1 MEDLEYFAAQTI
13 FTQIMAL
20 LNRLWELIVNVWQAG
35 EYGIGGGDLLVG
47 LGIFA
52 FFAFLRGL
60 FTRFVLNAA
69 KRWTQRTKTEID
81 DMLREALEKPLKFF
95 FLILGAFF
103 AVEYLALEGFAATFA
118 DRGLRTLI
126 AVGIF
131 WSFHAAVQP
140 LSQVF
145 QLVENILPKEIVAW
159 LVTVIRWGIILT
171 GLATI
176 LQIWGIEIAPIIAG
190 FGLFGVAVALGA
202 QDLFKN
208 LLAGLSILVERRFK
222 IGDRVEVKGVVEGI
236 VEQIGFRSTRIRRFD
251 MVTVTVP
258 NNMFSDYAL
267 VNYSS
272 VIHRRIFW
280 KIGLEYRTSIAQMK
294 QIRDAI
300 LDWLDKNPDFVTDKK
315 IPCNVYIDNFNDS
328 SIDMMVYCFTQT
340 TDWQTWLAHKQDLAY
355 AVKEIVEQAGA
366 GFAFP
371 SQSVYVEAVPDES
384 MSDESAPDKSVP
396 PDKG

>member
-1 MEDLEYFAAQTI
+1 MMEDLEYFAAQTI

-131 WSFHAAVQP
+131 WSFHAAEQP
-140 LSQVF
+140 LSQV
-145 QLVENILPKEIVAW
+145 
-159 LVTVIRWGIILT
+159 
-171 GLATI
+171 
-176 LQIWGIEIAPIIAG
+176 
-190 FGLFGVAVALGA
+190 
-202 QDLFKN
+202 
-208 LLAGLSILVERRFK
+208 
-222 IGDRVEVKGVVEGI
+222 
-236 VEQIGFRSTRIRRFD
+236 
-251 MVTVTVP
+251 
-258 NNMFSDYAL
+258 
-267 VNYSS
+267 
-272 VIHRRIFW
+272 
-280 KIGLEYRTSIAQMK
+280 
-294 QIRDAI
+294 
-300 LDWLDKNPDFVTDKK
+300 
-315 IPCNVYIDNFNDS
+315 
-328 SIDMMVYCFTQT
+328 
-340 TDWQTWLAHKQDLAY
+340 
-355 AVKEIVEQAGA
+355 
-366 GFAFP
+366 
-371 SQSVYVEAVPDES
+371 
-384 MSDESAPDKSVP
+384 
-396 PDKG
+396 